1 MRDVLVVVHAASKHH
16 DEGLVGGWYD
26 SDLSTAG
33 RAQAVQVAAAVRRSV
48 PVGAPCR
55 VYSSDLRRAVQTAE
69 PIASSLDTDLV
80 ELHGLRELS
89 YGIAEGRPEAWL
101 DARFVPAPPEN
112 RLDHD
117 SGIDGAETKRQFAA
131 RVYEAVGSILADD
144 VEHQVVVTHGFALT
158 FVVMAWC
165 RVPIEAVGWVNL
177 RSSPGGI
184 THLVED
190 DFFQNRAVRSLNTTE
205 HLVP

>member
-1 MRDVLVVVHAASKHH
+1 MRDVWVVVHAASKHH

-26 SDLSTAG
+26 SELSTAG
-33 RAQAVQVAAAVRRSV
+33 CEQAVQVAAGLRKRV
-48 PVGAPCR
+48 PAGAPCR

-69 PIASSLDTDLV
+69 PIASSLGADLV

-89 YGIAEGRPEAWL
+89 YGVAEGRPEAWL
-101 DARFVPAPPEN
+101 EARFVPAPPED

-117 SGIDGAETKRQFAA
+117 SGIEGAETKRQLAA

-144 VEHQVVVTHGFALT
+144 FEHQVIVTHGFAST

-177 RSSPGGI
+177 RAEPGGI
-184 THLVED
+184 THLAED
-190 DFFQNRAVRSLNTTE
+190 DFFQNRAVRSLNATE
-205 HLVP
+205 HLLT